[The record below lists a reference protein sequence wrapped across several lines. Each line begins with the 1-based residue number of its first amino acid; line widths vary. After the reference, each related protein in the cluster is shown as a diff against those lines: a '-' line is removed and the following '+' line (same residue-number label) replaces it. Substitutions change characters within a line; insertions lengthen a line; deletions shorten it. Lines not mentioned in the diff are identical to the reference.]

1 MGVGRGLVAAALALV
16 AIASAGVASAGP
28 LAPGVEVD
36 WTVGAI
42 SATAVGPADRNAPSP
57 AVAHVAAVRAAE
69 RLARERLGRALAAV
83 PTVGAAIDPAS
94 AAVAR
99 ELAAAPVVTVVRGT
113 DGSARVTVQ
122 LGVEA
127 LRQASAGPRVVRGDD
142 GAPARVVID
151 ARATSAAPRV
161 GLAITTSAGRWQG
174 PVLYATAVPTDATAI
189 VATGAS
195 ADAVAIA
202 GAAPPTGAVVVVVVR
217 SLP

>member
-1 MGVGRGLVAAALALV
+1 MGVARGLIAALVLTSSSV
-16 AIASAGVASAGP
+16 AVAGP

-36 WTVGAI
+36 WTRGAI
-42 SATAVGPADRNAPSP
+42 TATAVGPADRNAPSP

-69 RLARERLGRALAAV
+69 RLARERLGQALAAV
-83 PTVGAAIDPAS
+83 PTVGAAIDPA
-94 AAVAR
+94 APAVAR
-99 ELAAAPVVTVVRGT
+99 ELAVAPVVTIVRGT

-151 ARATSAAPRV
+151 ARATAATPRV
-161 GLAITTSAGRWQG
+161 GLSIATGAGRWRG
-174 PVLYATAVPTDATAI
+174 PVLYATAVPADAAPVVATA
-189 VATGAS
+189 AS
-195 ADAVAIA
+195 ADAVTIA
-202 GAAPPTGAVVVVVVR
+202 GPPPPTGAVVVVVVR

>member
-1 MGVGRGLVAAALALV
+1 MGVARGLIAALVLASSTV
-16 AIASAGVASAGP
+16 AVAGP

-36 WTVGAI
+36 WTHGAI
-42 SATAVGPADRNAPSP
+42 TATAVGPADRNAPSP

-69 RLARERLGRALAAV
+69 RLGLARAAV
-83 PTVGAAIDPAS
+83 PTVGAAIDPA
-94 AAVAR
+94 APAVAR
-99 ELAAAPVVTVVRGT
+99 ELAVAPVVTIVRGT

-151 ARATSAAPRV
+151 ARATAATPRV
-161 GLAITTSAGRWQG
+161 GLSIATGAGRWRG
-174 PVLYATAVPTDATAI
+174 PVLYATAVPADAAPVVATA
-189 VATGAS
+189 AS
-195 ADAVAIA
+195 ADAVTIA
-202 GAAPPTGAVVVVVVR
+202 GPPPPTGAVVVVVVR